1 MPAQFSSDAEQ
12 APDLTFKL
20 LKDQR
25 LDQFIWQRVAWLL
38 MEDKEEEADA
48 LLQEFD
54 LTLPWEDPLS

>member
-12 APDLTFKL
+12 VPDLTFKL
-20 LKDQR
+20 QKDQR

>member
-1 MPAQFSSDAEQ
+1 LPAQFSSDAEQ
-12 APDLTFKL
+12 VPDLAFKL

>member
-12 APDLTFKL
+12 VPDLTFKL
-20 LKDQR
+20 LKDER

-54 LTLPWEDPLS
+54 LTLPWDDPLS

>member
-12 APDLTFKL
+12 APDLTFKP

>member
-12 APDLTFKL
+12 VPDLTFKL

-54 LTLPWEDPLS
+54 LTLPWEDPLG

>member
-12 APDLTFKL
+12 VPDLTFKL

>member
-12 APDLTFKL
+12 VPDLSFKL
-20 LKDQR
+20 LKDER

-54 LTLPWEDPLS
+54 LTLPWDDPLS